1 MVLLQGL
8 PALSV
13 PVPRMLSVPVPRM
26 LSEQMPQGLPEPL
39 VLLSVKVPA
48 PVPAEPLFHAPAL

>member
-8 PALSV
+8 PA
-13 PVPRMLSVPVPRM
+13 LSVPVPRM